1 MNSKALHRIS
11 YGLYVVCS
19 KTGEK
24 FNGQIAN
31 AVIQVT
37 SDPPKVAVA
46 INKQN
51 LTCDFLRESNV
62 FTVSIL
68 SRLTPMKFIGHFGFK
83 SGRELD
89 KFDGIKYKTGVTGAP
104 VVMENTAAYLE
115 AEVVDS
121 LDVGT
126 HILFI
131 GKVVEAEVV
140 DEYGEPM
147 TYAYYREVKHGK
159 SPKSA
164 PTYIDENKKEM
175 NKEKMNKKEI
185 KIDENEEIKEVKE
198 VVKMDKYVC
207 LVCGYV
213 YDPEAGDPDS
223 GIKAGTSFEEL
234 PEDWVCPICGAGKD
248 EFKKEE

>member
-1 MNSKALHRIS
+1 MDPKTFHKVS
-11 YGLYVVCS
+11 YGLYVVSS
-19 KTGEK
+19 KMGEK

-31 AVIQVT
+31 TVTQVT
-37 SDPPKVAVA
+37 SDPPKIAVV

-51 LTCDFLRESNV
+51 LTGDFIRESNV

-68 SRLTPMKFIGHFGFK
+68 SKATPMKFIGHFGFK

-89 KFDGIKYKTGVTGAP
+89 KFDAIRYKIGVTGAP
-104 VVMENTAAYLE
+104 IIIENTIACLE

-126 HILFI
+126 HTIFI
-131 GKVVEAEVV
+131 GKVVEAEIV
-140 DEYGEPM
+140 DEYEEPM
-147 TYAYYREVKHGK
+147 TYAYYHEVKRGK
-159 SPKSA
+159 SPKNA
-164 PTYIDENKKEM
+164 PTYIGEEKEV
-175 NKEKMNKKEI
+175 NEK
-185 KIDENEEIKEVKE
+185 IKEVKE

-223 GIKAGTSFEEL
+223 GIKPGTPFEEL